1 MNKTFIT
8 SAIAGAFALGLATAA
23 FAATK
28 GEFDNMC
35 AEGLALHKV
44 IKTDCAVNTDYK
56 GKINCFGNEQAKTDF
71 MKDPQANLKKS
82 EAYYS
87 KHRG

>member
-1 MNKTFIT
+1 
-8 SAIAGAFALGLATAA
+8 
-23 FAATK
+23 
-28 GEFDNMC
+28 
-35 AEGLALHKV
+35 LHKV

-56 GKINCFGNEQAKTDF
+56 GKISCFGNEQAKTDF